1 MTPVLSTSRSL
12 RLALA
17 VAAVLGTHAFAQT
30 TTSAPK
36 SGSAPGSVRPVPPPG
51 VQLPPGDRAE
61 LEAGV
66 IAFGK
71 EITIAKHNLASKP
84 EMLKLLPDVMIF
96 HKAVDWA
103 LKYDEFFDVKQVA
116 TAKKLL
122 EMGNQRLS
130 ELKAG
135 KPAWIT
141 ATGLVPRGYISKI
154 DGSVQPYGMVIPE
167 DWKPDEKTPRRL
179 DFWCHGRGEKLSEL
193 DFVNQRLT
201 SKGEYNP
208 PGAFTLHLYGRY
220 CCANKFAGETDL
232 FEALED
238 AKTHY
243 GIDPSKLVVRGF
255 SMGGASVWQFGTHF
269 AGMWAAINPGA
280 GFADTKVFMKLGTT
294 PDKPLPPEWE
304 QTLWHWYDSKDCVS
318 NLKNTTTVAYSGEI
332 DGQKEAADVMILSAR
347 KEAGTPNPVMGVLK
361 KVEPGDGSSKA
372 AEARVTGTAPDLA
385 FYHVIGLEVPHKI
398 RAEAKP
404 EVDSLVDAAVN
415 SGSRDAHFNQ
425 ARKGH
430 WTTYTLMYPGLAY
443 PKGVEPFITG
453 MEKEWERADLDW
465 DGTNAKAAQVT
476 TRNVSRFNWTPI
488 ATGTI
493 TVDGQA
499 LEIPAGDPNRH
510 FIFQKA
516 SGKWEIL
523 ATPQSKSD
531 ESLRKKPGLCGPIDH
546 AFMDSFVFVK
556 PTGKPLND
564 KVGAWTKS
572 ELEHAISFWRKTFR
586 GDAPAKDDSAI
597 SNDDIMHSNL
607 VLWGDPSSN
616 KVLAKII
623 AKLPV
628 QWSATQLTFAGK
640 NYEASHTAPV
650 LIFPNPLNPSKYVVL
665 NSGVTFREQP
675 LLNNA
680 DQTAKLPDWAI
691 VDLNTAPDAK
701 WPGEIKAAG
710 FFDEQ
715 WKAPVK

>member
-269 AGMWAAINPGA
+269 AGMWAAIN
-280 GFADTKVFMKLGTT
+280 
-294 PDKPLPPEWE
+294 
-304 QTLWHWYDSKDCVS
+304 
-318 NLKNTTTVAYSGEI
+318 
-332 DGQKEAADVMILSAR
+332 
-347 KEAGTPNPVMGVLK
+347 
-361 KVEPGDGSSKA
+361 
-372 AEARVTGTAPDLA
+372 
-385 FYHVIGLEVPHKI
+385 
-398 RAEAKP
+398 
-404 EVDSLVDAAVN
+404 
-415 SGSRDAHFNQ
+415 
-425 ARKGH
+425 
-430 WTTYTLMYPGLAY
+430 
-443 PKGVEPFITG
+443 
-453 MEKEWERADLDW
+453 
-465 DGTNAKAAQVT
+465 
-476 TRNVSRFNWTPI
+476 
-488 ATGTI
+488 
-493 TVDGQA
+493 
-499 LEIPAGDPNRH
+499 
-510 FIFQKA
+510 
-516 SGKWEIL
+516 
-523 ATPQSKSD
+523 
-531 ESLRKKPGLCGPIDH
+531 
-546 AFMDSFVFVK
+546 
-556 PTGKPLND
+556 
-564 KVGAWTKS
+564 
-572 ELEHAISFWRKTFR
+572 
-586 GDAPAKDDSAI
+586 
-597 SNDDIMHSNL
+597 
-607 VLWGDPSSN
+607 
-616 KVLAKII
+616 
-623 AKLPV
+623 
-628 QWSATQLTFAGK
+628 
-640 NYEASHTAPV
+640 
-650 LIFPNPLNPSKYVVL
+650 
-665 NSGVTFREQP
+665 
-675 LLNNA
+675 
-680 DQTAKLPDWAI
+680 
-691 VDLNTAPDAK
+691 
-701 WPGEIKAAG
+701 
-710 FFDEQ
+710 
-715 WKAPVK
+715 